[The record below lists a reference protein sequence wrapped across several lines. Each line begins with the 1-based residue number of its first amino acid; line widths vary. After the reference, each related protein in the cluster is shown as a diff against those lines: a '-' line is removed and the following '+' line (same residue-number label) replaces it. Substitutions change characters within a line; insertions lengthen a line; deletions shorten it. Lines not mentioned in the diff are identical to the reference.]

1 MIFLTTS
8 LQQKMLQSKLKVL
21 QTYTGDTFL
30 SLEPAVVVGSKAPLF
45 GTILVSLL
53 DYVENFRSLG

>member
-30 SLEPAVVVGSKAPLF
+30 SLEPAVAVGSKNPLF
-45 GTILVSLL
+45 GTILVPLH
-53 DYVENFRSLG
+53 DNVENFRSLG